1 MLEWHRRYR
10 AVYDLEHGAGYPDNF
25 TEVDFR
31 ELQEMYGFDYAVV
44 PAGSPPLLPGRRDIR
59 KVNAGPGIRP

>member
-44 PAGSPPLLPGRRDIR
+44 PAGSPLPFPVVATSG
-59 KVNAGPGIRP
+59 K